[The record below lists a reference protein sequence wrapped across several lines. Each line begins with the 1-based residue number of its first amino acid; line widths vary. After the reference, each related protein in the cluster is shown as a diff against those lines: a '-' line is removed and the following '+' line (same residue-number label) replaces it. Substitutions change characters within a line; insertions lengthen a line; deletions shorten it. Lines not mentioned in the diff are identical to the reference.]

1 MADNPTPPLPDSSR
15 PRLPRGSRHTQQQ
28 ANAATFA
35 ALVGLL
41 LLALAL
47 FGLVALVLPQVQ
59 GLLLVLFGGV
69 FFFAFHYVVW
79 GWWLPRIMPRDDDAE

>member
-1 MADNPTPPLPDSSR
+1 MTDPPAPRLPDPDR
-15 PRLPRGSRHTQQQ
+15 PRLPGGPRRSLQQ

-35 ALVGLL
+35 ALIGLL
-41 LLALAL
+41 LLSMALIAL
-47 FGLVALVLPQVQ
+47 VGLVLPQVQ

-79 GWWLPRIMPRDDDAE
+79 GWWLPRIMPRDDDTE